1 MSGNPAL
8 PMMAARNRILRTLDH
23 AGARSPECAR
33 PPGELGLRES
43 LPLEGLIRRGL
54 VERLADGR
62 LFLHPERVVAW
73 RRRRVRR
80 LVTGLA
86 LAGLVLLVMY
96 TLRRP

>member
-8 PMMAARNRILRTLDH
+8 PMMAAQNRILRTLDH
-23 AGARSPECAR
+23 AGARSPDSAR
-33 PPGELGLRES
+33 SAAELGLGDS
-43 LPLEGLIRRGL
+43 LPLEGLIRRKV

-62 LFLHPERVVAW
+62 LFLHPEREVSW

-80 LVTGLA
+80 LVVGLA
-86 LAGLVLLVMY
+86 LAGLVLLLMV